1 MRYLPQTEIEI
12 QKMCETIGVENPSD
26 LFFQSI
32 PQKLR
37 FQGKLGIPAALSEQE
52 LLAHLK
58 ALSKKNKTV
67 DHATS
72 FLGAGAYHHYIPV
85 AVSSLMGRGEFL
97 TGYTPY
103 QPELSQGTLQAIFE
117 FQTMVA
123 SLLGMDIANA
133 STYDGSTSLAEAV
146 LMALRLKSKKQKV
159 LLARNLHP
167 EYRKVVQTVLHNMGT
182 PIEEVNFSADGRIDL
197 ADLQKKLTPEVA
209 VFCAGYPN
217 YFGVIE
223 DLAGLA
229 KIIHANDSLFV
240 TATQEALS
248 LALLKSPGSC
258 AADIAVAEG
267 QSFGNFLNNG
277 GPYVGLFACKQSDV
291 RQMPGRIVGQTL
303 DAQGKRGFVLTL
315 STREQHIRREKATSN
330 ICTNQSL
337 CALGASIYLALL
349 GPVGLKKLAEMNV
362 SRLQF
367 AKRTLSNVSGVELVL
382 NGPAFNEFVIKL
394 SKPVE
399 QVLKHCLQQ
408 EIFAGVSLKKDYP
421 ELGEALLL
429 CVTEMNSRAD
439 IERFAQVLKKVN

>member
-1 MRYLPQTEIEI
+1 MRYLPQTENEI
-12 QKMCETIGVENPSD
+12 QKMCQTIGVEKPSD

-32 PQKLR
+32 PKELR
-37 FQGKLGIPAALSEQE
+37 FEGKLDIPASMSEPE

-58 ALSKKNKTV
+58 NLSKKNKTV
-67 DHATS
+67 DHSAS

-85 AVSSLMGRGEFL
+85 AVPFLMSRGEFS
-97 TGYTPY
+97 TSYTPY
-103 QPELSQGTLQAIFE
+103 QPELSQGTLQAVFE

-146 LMALRLKSKKQKV
+146 LMALRLKPKKQKV

-167 EYRKVVQTVLHNMGT
+167 EYREVVRTVLHNIGT
-182 PIEEVNFSADGRIDL
+182 PIEEVNFLADGRVDT
-197 ADLQKKLTPEVA
+197 ADLQKKLTDDVA

-223 DLAGLA
+223 NLEELANLTHA
-229 KIIHANDSLFV
+229 KEALFV

-258 AADIAVAEG
+258 GADIAVAEG

-277 GPYVGLFACKQSDV
+277 GPYVGLFACRHSDV

-315 STREQHIRREKATSN
+315 NTREQHIRREKATSN

-362 SRLQF
+362 AKVQF
-367 AKRTLSNVSGVELVL
+367 AQKTLEKVAGVELVL
-382 NGPAFNEFVIKL
+382 KGPAFNEFVIKV

-399 QVLKHCLQQ
+399 QVLKSCL
-408 EIFAGVSLKKDYP
+408 EEDIFAGVSLKKDYP
-421 ELGEALLL
+421 ELGEALLI
-429 CVTEMNSRAD
+429 CVTEMNSREE